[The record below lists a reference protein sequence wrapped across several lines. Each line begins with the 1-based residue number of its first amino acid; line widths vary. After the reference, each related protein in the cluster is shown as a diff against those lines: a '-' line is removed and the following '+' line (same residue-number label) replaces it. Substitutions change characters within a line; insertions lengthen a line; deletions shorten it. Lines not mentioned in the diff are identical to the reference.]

1 MAGAAVKSTARGSVA
16 GVTIPT
22 LGSFNSSPPT
32 FSRRNHREQCS
43 RARILVIRMR
53 RMAVL
58 FLHCLEMAKADEFF
72 VLLVP

>member
-16 GVTIPT
+16 GVT
-22 LGSFNSSPPT
+22 SP
-32 FSRRNHREQCS
+32 F
-43 RARILVIRMR
+43 LVIRMR